1 MSWSEVAKISS
12 NITELEGVY
21 IQMVLVRKYI
31 STASSHVVGYVGKP
45 DKNTNLKLSK
55 VDDARVGKLAIE
67 AAYDNGFK
75 ESLDLKE
82 KKLMLTAE

>member
-21 IQMVLVRKYI
+21 IEMVLVRKYI
-31 STASSHVVGYVGKP
+31 SISASHVVGYVGKP

-55 VDDARVGKLAIE
+55 VDDARSWKTSCRSSV
-67 AAYDNGFK
+67 
-75 ESLDLKE
+75 
-82 KKLMLTAE
+82 